1 MNYKGEESMDD
12 EEQLLKSD
20 IIDQHV
26 RQNLNLSWLNFAVLF
41 CATIIACVGL
51 NMNST
56 AVVIGAMLIS
66 PIMDPIIGMGY
77 GFGIRDTKLIRKAA
91 TVYAIELIVGLI
103 AATIYFSL
111 SPIKDASDQII
122 ARTQPAI
129 WDVLVAFFGGI
140 AGIIGSA
147 KKDPGNILPGVAIAT
162 ALIPPLST
170 VGYGLSQ
177 MKWSIVFSA
186 GYLFL
191 INTFF
196 IALATM
202 LGTFIF
208 NFKNK
213 RVKAIPLKNQIL
225 ILVAAVVITIPSL
238 ISASTLVKQT
248 YNQTQLTSFID
259 NELPGVYVVNK
270 QFVDDKIKLVVIGS
284 DIKKSDV
291 QTLDNKLGQY
301 QLGQY
306 KLHFQ
311 QLAKGNYL
319 SVSDFKKY
327 VDQEK
332 SETAQSTA
340 NSNSDKNLLSYKNKL
355 KKKYPQAI
363 DKVYIGHLV
372 AKNKTDKV
380 LVLIK
385 LSDNNENSQSEI
397 QKYANS
403 LAGKSDI
410 SVDVHF
416 TK

>member
-1 MNYKGEESMDD
+1 MDD
-12 EEQLLKSD
+12 DEQLLKSD

-26 RQNLNLSWLNFAVLF
+26 RQNLNISWLNFAVLF

-91 TVYAIELIVGLI
+91 TVYFIELIVGLI

-129 WDVLVAFFGGI
+129 WDVLVAFFGGV

-147 KKDPGNILPGVAIAT
+147 KKEPGNILSGVAIAT

-177 MKWSIVFSA
+177 LNWSIVFSA

-202 LGTFIF
+202 LGTFVF
-208 NFKNK
+208 NFRKK
-213 RVKAIPLKNQIL
+213 KAKAIPLKNQIL
-225 ILVAAVVITIPSL
+225 IIVAAIVITIPSL

-248 YNQTQLTSFID
+248 YNQTQLTNFID

-270 QFVDDKIKLVVIGS
+270 QIVDNKIKLVVIGS
-284 DIKKSDV
+284 DINKTEVKS
-291 QTLDNKLGQY
+291 LDTKLNEY

-306 KLHFQ
+306 KLQFQ

-332 SETAQSTA
+332 TDSTQNNA
-340 NSNSDKNLLSYKNKL
+340 NDNSKQNLLKFKQQL
-355 KKKYPQAI
+355 LKKYPDVI
-363 DKVYIGHLV
+363 DKVYVGQLV
-372 AKNKTDKV
+372 AKDKTDEAI
-380 LVLIK
+380 VLIK
-385 LSDNNENSQSEI
+385 LNSKGESDQNGI
-397 QKYANS
+397 KKYAEN
-403 LAGKSDI
+403 LAEKSDI
-410 SVDVHF
+410 NAEIHF
-416 TK
+416 TKE

>member
-1 MNYKGEESMDD
+1 MDMDGED
-12 EEQLLKSD
+12 QLLKSD

-51 NMNST
+51 NMNSV
-56 AVVIGAMLIS
+56 AVIIGAMLIS

-77 GFGIRDTKLIRKAA
+77 GVGIRDTKLLRKAVM
-91 TVYAIELIVGLI
+91 VYLIEMIVGLI

-111 SPIKDASDQII
+111 SPIKDASEQII

-129 WDVLVAFFGGI
+129 WDVLVAFFGGV

-177 MKWSIVFSA
+177 FKWSIVFSA

-202 LGTFIF
+202 LGTLVF
-208 NFKNK
+208 NFKQH
-213 RVKAIPLKNQIL
+213 RASGIPVKNQVL
-225 ILVAAVVITIPSL
+225 IIIAAVVITIPSL

-248 YNQTQLTSFID
+248 YNETQLTSFID
-259 NELPGVYVVNK
+259 NELPGLYVVNK
-270 QFVDDKIKLVVIGS
+270 QFENKKIKLVVIG
-284 DIKKSDV
+284 DDLNKSEISS
-291 QTLDNKLGQY
+291 LDNRLSDY
-301 QLGQY
+301 QLGDY
-306 KLHFQ
+306 KLQFQ
-311 QLAKGNYL
+311 QLSKGNYL
-319 SVSDFKKY
+319 SVNAFKKY

-332 SETAQSTA
+332 SNTTQTTTS
-340 NSNSDKNLLSYKNKL
+340 SSDKNLLKL
-355 KKKYPQAI
+355 KSQITKEYPDAVE
-363 DKVYIGHLV
+363 KVYIGQLV
-372 AKNKTDKV
+372 EKNKSDKALI
-380 LVLIK
+380 LVK
-385 LSDNNENSQSEI
+385 LKDDTPDNQTTVKKFVKTSADKLNI
-397 QKYANS
+397 DYS
-403 LAGKSDI
+403 L
-410 SVDVHF
+410 HF
-416 TK
+416 TKE

>member
-1 MNYKGEESMDD
+1 MDNEE
-12 EEQLLKSD
+12 LLKSD

-26 RQNLNLSWLNFAVLF
+26 RQGLGLSWLNFAVLF

-91 TVYAIELIVGLI
+91 TLYLIELVVALL

-129 WDVLVAFFGGI
+129 WDVLVAFFGGV

-177 MKWSIVFSA
+177 FKWSIVLSA

-202 LGTFIF
+202 ICTLIF
-208 NFKNK
+208 NLRTK
-213 RVKAIPLKNQIL
+213 RATGIPLKNQIL
-225 ILVAAVVITIPSL
+225 IIAAAIIITIPSL

-248 YNQTQLTSFID
+248 YNETQLTSFVD
-259 NELPGVYVVNK
+259 NELPGLYVVNK
-270 QFVDDKIKLVVIGS
+270 QIANGKIKLVVIGS
-284 DIKKSDV
+284 HLSHAEINS
-291 QTLDNKLGQY
+291 LDDKLGDY
-301 QLGQY
+301 QLGSY
-306 KLHFQ
+306 KLQFQ
-311 QLAKGNYL
+311 QLSKGNYL
-319 SVSDFKKY
+319 SVNAFKKY

-332 SETAQSTA
+332 NDSTQSTA
-340 NSNSDKNLLSYKNKL
+340 TDNSDKNLLKL
-355 KKKYPQAI
+355 KQQLTKKYPDDI
-363 DKVYIGHLV
+363 SKVYVGQL
-372 AKNKTDKV
+372 ASKTKSKESII
-380 LVLIK
+380 LIK
-385 LSDNNENSQSEI
+385 LNKDSESK
-397 QKYANS
+397 QDEVKKYAEN
-403 LAGKSDI
+403 LADKLGI
-410 SVDVHF
+410 EATVHF
-416 TK
+416 TLD

>member
-1 MNYKGEESMDD
+1 MDMDGED
-12 EEQLLKSD
+12 QLLKSD

-51 NMNST
+51 NMNSV
-56 AVVIGAMLIS
+56 AVIIGAMLIS

-77 GFGIRDTKLIRKAA
+77 GVGIRDTKLLRKAVM
-91 TVYAIELIVGLI
+91 VYLIEMIVGLI

-111 SPIKDASDQII
+111 SPIKDASEQII

-129 WDVLVAFFGGI
+129 WDVLVAFFGGV

-177 MKWSIVFSA
+177 FKWSIVFSA

-202 LGTFIF
+202 LGTLVF
-208 NFKNK
+208 NFKQH
-213 RVKAIPLKNQIL
+213 RASGIPVKNQVL
-225 ILVAAVVITIPSL
+225 IIIAAIVITIPSL

-248 YNQTQLTSFID
+248 YNETQLTSFID
-259 NELPGVYVVNK
+259 NELPGLYVVNK
-270 QFVDDKIKLVVIGS
+270 QFENKKIKLVVIG
-284 DIKKSDV
+284 DDLNKSEISS
-291 QTLDNKLGQY
+291 LDNRLSDY
-301 QLGQY
+301 QLGDY
-306 KLHFQ
+306 KLQFQ
-311 QLAKGNYL
+311 QLSKGNYL
-319 SVSDFKKY
+319 SVNAFKKY

-332 SETAQSTA
+332 SSTTQTTT
-340 NSNSDKNLLSYKNKL
+340 SSSDKNLLKL
-355 KKKYPQAI
+355 KSQITKEYPDAVE
-363 DKVYIGHLV
+363 KVYIGQLV
-372 AKNKTDKV
+372 EKNKSDKALI
-380 LVLIK
+380 LVK
-385 LSDNNENSQSEI
+385 LKDDTPDNQTTVKKFVKTSADKLNI
-397 QKYANS
+397 DYS
-403 LAGKSDI
+403 L
-410 SVDVHF
+410 HF
-416 TK
+416 TKD

>member
-1 MNYKGEESMDD
+1 MDSEE
-12 EEQLLKSD
+12 LLKSD
-20 IIDQHV
+20 IIDRHV
-26 RQNLNLSWLNFAVLF
+26 RQGLGLSWLNFAVLF

-91 TVYAIELIVGLI
+91 TLYLIELVVALL

-129 WDVLVAFFGGI
+129 WDVLVAFFGGV

-177 MKWSIVFSA
+177 FKWSIVFSA

-202 LGTFIF
+202 ICTLIF
-208 NFKNK
+208 NFRTK
-213 RVKAIPLKNQIL
+213 RATGIPLKNQIL
-225 ILVAAVVITIPSL
+225 IIAAAIVITIPSL

-248 YNQTQLTSFID
+248 YNETQLTSFID
-259 NELPGVYVVNK
+259 NELPELYVVNK
-270 QFVDDKIKLVVIGS
+270 KITDRKIKLVVIGNHLS
-284 DIKKSDV
+284 NSEINN
-291 QTLDNKLGQY
+291 LDNRLSDY
-301 QLGQY
+301 QLGSY
-306 KLHFQ
+306 KLQFQ
-311 QLAKGNYL
+311 QLSKGNYL
-319 SVSDFKKY
+319 SVNAFKKY

-332 SETAQSTA
+332 SDSAQTTSTD
-340 NSNSDKNLLSYKNKL
+340 NSDKTLLKL
-355 KKKYPQAI
+355 KQQLTKKYPDDI
-363 DKVYIGHLV
+363 SKVYVGQL
-372 AKNKTDKV
+372 ASKSKNKQS

-385 LSDNNENSQSEI
+385 LNENSGSKQAEI
-397 QKYANS
+397 KKYAEN
-403 LAGKSDI
+403 LADKLGI
-410 SVDVHF
+410 EATVHF
-416 TK
+416 TQD

>member
-1 MNYKGEESMDD
+1 MDSEE
-12 EEQLLKSD
+12 LLKSD

-26 RQNLNLSWLNFAVLF
+26 RQGLGLSWLNFAVLF

-91 TVYAIELIVGLI
+91 TLYLIELVVALL

-129 WDVLVAFFGGI
+129 WDVLVAFFGGV

-177 MKWSIVFSA
+177 FKWSIVFSA

-202 LGTFIF
+202 ICTLIF
-208 NFKNK
+208 NLRTK
-213 RVKAIPLKNQIL
+213 RATGIPLKNQIM
-225 ILVAAVVITIPSL
+225 IIAAAIIITIPSL

-248 YNQTQLTSFID
+248 YNETQLTNFVD
-259 NELPGVYVVNK
+259 NELPGLYVVNK
-270 QFVDDKIKLVVIGS
+270 QIANGKIKLVVIGS
-284 DIKKSDV
+284 HLSQAEINNLDDKLSD
-291 QTLDNKLGQY
+291 Y
-301 QLGQY
+301 QLGSY
-306 KLHFQ
+306 KLQFQ
-311 QLAKGNYL
+311 QLSKGNYL
-319 SVSDFKKY
+319 SVNAFKKY

-332 SETAQSTA
+332 NDSTQSTA
-340 NSNSDKNLLSYKNKL
+340 TDNSDKNLLKL
-355 KKKYPQAI
+355 KQQLTKKYPDDI
-363 DKVYIGHLV
+363 SKVYVGQL
-372 AKNKTDKV
+372 ASKTKSKESII
-380 LVLIK
+380 LIK
-385 LSDNNENSQSEI
+385 LNKDSEPK
-397 QKYANS
+397 QDEVKKYAEN
-403 LAGKSDI
+403 LADKLGI
-410 SVDVHF
+410 EATVHF
-416 TK
+416 TLD

>member
-1 MNYKGEESMDD
+1 MDSEE
-12 EEQLLKSD
+12 LLKSD
-20 IIDQHV
+20 IIDRHV
-26 RQNLNLSWLNFAVLF
+26 RQGLGLSWLNFAVLF

-91 TVYAIELIVGLI
+91 TLYLIELVVALL

-129 WDVLVAFFGGI
+129 WDVLVAFFGGV

-177 MKWSIVFSA
+177 FKWSIVFSA

-202 LGTFIF
+202 ICTLIF
-208 NFKNK
+208 NFRTK
-213 RVKAIPLKNQIL
+213 RATGIPLKNQIL
-225 ILVAAVVITIPSL
+225 IIAAAIVITIPSL

-248 YNQTQLTSFID
+248 YNETQLTSFID
-259 NELPGVYVVNK
+259 NELPELYVVNK
-270 QFVDDKIKLVVIGS
+270 KITDGKIKLVVIGNHLS
-284 DIKKSDV
+284 NSEINN
-291 QTLDNKLGQY
+291 LDNRLSDY
-301 QLGQY
+301 QLGSY
-306 KLHFQ
+306 KLQFQ
-311 QLAKGNYL
+311 QLSKGNYL
-319 SVSDFKKY
+319 SVNAFKKY

-332 SETAQSTA
+332 SDNAQTT
-340 NSNSDKNLLSYKNKL
+340 NTDNSDKTLLKL
-355 KKKYPQAI
+355 KQQLTKKYPDDI
-363 DKVYIGHLV
+363 SKVYVGQL
-372 AKNKTDKV
+372 ASKSKNKQS
-380 LVLIK
+380 LVL
-385 LSDNNENSQSEI
+385 LN
-397 QKYANS
+397 
-403 LAGKSDI
+403 
-410 SVDVHF
+410 
-416 TK
+416 